1 MSHLSEEIDTAISQ
15 AVTGLRGFGYS
26 WADIGRYDD
35 LLATG
40 RRKIIRDSG
49 EQTWTYAG
57 TGYTTSPGAQLAAAS
72 AARAPAS
79 TTSRPAPP
87 HDHQPA
93 NRRRSDEPV
102 KHKDEWLTVAD
113 ILDDL
118 GIHRRTW
125 QRWRELGLTPEA
137 IRLPNRELRIRRSVY
152 NAWLADL
159 EEVPAA

>member
-1 MSHLSEEIDTAISQ
+1 
-15 AVTGLRGFGYS
+15 
-26 WADIGRYDD
+26 
-35 LLATG
+35 
-40 RRKIIRDSG
+40 
-49 EQTWTYAG
+49 
-57 TGYTTSPGAQLAAAS
+57 
-72 AARAPAS
+72 
-79 TTSRPAPP
+79 
-87 HDHQPA
+87 
-93 NRRRSDEPV
+93 V

-152 NAWLADL
+152 EAWLADL